1 MSTNAASDMT
11 DCIVIGA
18 GLIGLLTAQRLA
30 ADGLKV
36 MVLEKG
42 QPARESSWAGGG
54 ILSPLYPWRYSD
66 AVNALACESQRL
78 YPSFCQQLLEA
89 TGIDPQ
95 WTRSGLLVTDAGEP
109 LAVKQWAARFAAELT
124 WPTAEEAGQIE
135 PQLGIRLETSA
146 WLPAVA
152 QVRNP
157 RLVKSLQAYISRQHV
172 EIRAECPVLEWKIR
186 SGRIVAVVTPQGEL
200 SADCYVVASGAW
212 SGGLLEATG
221 IHLPIEPVRGQMI
234 LFKGPPGLL
243 SCITLYKDRYAIP
256 RRDGH
261 VLFGSTLE
269 YAGFNKQTT
278 VEAFEDLTRAAFDLL
293 PCLRDLPV
301 EKHWAGLRPGSPEGI
316 PMLGPHPTI
325 DNLYINA
332 GHFRNGVVLGLA
344 SANLLS
350 DILLRRR
357 PAIDMSAYLPE
368 NFI

>member
-1 MSTNAASDMT
+1 MT

-30 ADGLKV
+30 EDGLNV
-36 MVLEKG
+36 MVLERG

-66 AVNALACESQRL
+66 AVNVLARESQHL
-78 YPSFCQQLLEA
+78 YPSFCQRLHAA

-95 WTRSGLLVTDAGEP
+95 WTRSGLLVADIDDP
-109 LAVKQWAARFAAELT
+109 LAVKRWAERFATELT
-124 WPTAEEAGQIE
+124 WPTVAEAGQIE
-135 PQLGIRLETSA
+135 PRLGIRPETSV
-146 WLPAVA
+146 WLPDIA

-157 RLVKSLQAYISRQHV
+157 RLVKSLQAYVEQQRV
-172 EIRAECPVLEWKIR
+172 EIQAESPVLDWKIR
-186 SGRIVAVVTPQGEL
+186 EGRIAAVVTPQGEVF
-200 SADCYVVASGAW
+200 ADHYVVAGGAW
-212 SGGLLEATG
+212 SGRLLEATG

-243 SCITLYKDRYAIP
+243 SCITLYKDHYAIP

-269 YAGFNKQTT
+269 YVGFDKETT
-278 VEAFEDLTRAAFDLL
+278 ATALEDLTRAAFELV
-293 PCLRDLPV
+293 PCLADLPI
-301 EKHWAGLRPGSPEGI
+301 EKHWAGLRPGSPDGV
-316 PMLGPHPTI
+316 PMVGPHPGI
-325 DNLYINA
+325 GNLYINT

-357 PAIDMSAYLPE
+357 STVDVSPYLPE
-368 NFI
+368 KYIKEGNI

>member
-1 MSTNAASDMT
+1 MT

-18 GLIGLLTAQRLA
+18 GLIGLLTARRLA
-30 ADGLKV
+30 EAGLKV
-36 MVLEKG
+36 VVLEKG

-54 ILSPLYPWRYSD
+54 ILSPLYPWRYPD
-66 AVNALACESQRL
+66 AVNVLARESQRL
-78 YPSFCQQLLEA
+78 YPAFCQQLHEA

-95 WTRSGLLVTDAGEP
+95 WTRSGLLIADIDDRPAAE
-109 LAVKQWAARFAAELT
+109 QWAGQFAADPG
-124 WPTAEEAGQIE
+124 WPTADEAVLIE
-135 PQLGIRLETSA
+135 PRLGIRPEAGL
-146 WLPAVA
+146 WLPAIA

-157 RLVKSLQAYISRQHV
+157 RLVRSLQTSVEQLPV
-172 EIRAECPVLEWKIR
+172 EIRTNSPVMSFR
-186 SGRIVAVVTPQGEL
+186 TQGGRIVAVVTPEGEL
-200 SADCYVVASGAW
+200 SADRYIVASGAW
-212 SGGLLEATG
+212 SGQLLEETG

-234 LFKGPPGLL
+234 LFKGQPGLL

-256 RRDGH
+256 RRDGR

-278 VEAFEDLTRAAFDLL
+278 AGAREELTRAAFELL
-293 PCLRDLPV
+293 PCLADLPL

-316 PMLGPHPTI
+316 PIVGPHPAI

-350 DILLRRR
+350 DLLLQRRT
-357 PAIDMSAYLPE
+357 AIDISPYLPDK
-368 NFI
+368 FTKKGKV